1 MKIDILGRHRKLF
14 RGALIVLALII
25 ILMPPSYL
33 GSSFTRISA
42 GVLFLTAGVFF
53 YLGAGELLSG
63 ISLSRR
69 LVLSFFSVVL
79 LWGLTGFAGSGDRI
93 PNTGGDNERARRL
106 IDLGERIDNV
116 AEVGGGQVK
125 SFVDSVFT
133 GQTGEFLGTLGEV
146 TGAATGVLINAVLT
160 STSVDTSSGSDT
172 LNTDVS
178 GSPRPI
184 PGVPLI
190 RLAIL
195 AVTLVLLAS
204 IRGFVY
210 VDRSTITV
218 WLYRIT
224 VFLVFISSFLHIV
237 GANVTLSSPND
248 LFRGIELELSGL
260 LLLALSVSLGFCQRW
275 VQYLSRK
282 SRYIL
287 LFAALA
293 AVVMMRGVYY
303 WLSGHGS
310 PATGGLETAAAMVS
324 AVYILFAFITMVLQL
339 PTARILE
346 KKSRELATLQDLS
359 QALHSSFELD
369 QLCSAAVRLG
379 VNLTGADV
387 CWFHL
392 NSDDSHLHCRMS
404 VFEDLPGK
412 LTDKW
417 YRGLSHRID
426 GAGGGF
432 MINNYRRS
440 TLRKLEDTGNGYSR
454 IASLVAAP
462 VEVRGERL
470 GIILAA
476 SSRQFFFLDYTRGLF
491 ESFTRQIAQAVQSAR
506 LFGEKLQRESLERE
520 LELARDMQRNLL
532 PGEISQPEGWEIEA
546 LSIPCRVMG
555 GDYYDVISL
564 SEGRTAVAI
573 ADVSGKGAAAAMLM
587 AALQASL
594 GTLLKEELPVA
605 ETVFRLNRALC
616 ERMPDDTFI
625 TFFLAFLDNE
635 TGLLEYCCAGHDP
648 PMLFTGQSAS
658 STEVATLDKGGLIL
672 GVIPE
677 AVYLSG
683 TVMIKP
689 GGRLLLYTDG
699 VTETMT
705 PEEEPYGVERLSAF
719 LRKHSNEPAGEIVS
733 TLTGILEKF
742 RGESDQLDDVT
753 ALVIVRKNSE
763 EMQCRNT
770 VP

>member
-1 MKIDILGRHRKLF
+1 MKKGMLF
-14 RGALIVLALII
+14 RGALIVVALIL
-25 ILMPPSYL
+25 ILLPPSAL

-42 GVLFLTAGVFF
+42 GVLFLTAAIFF

-79 LWGLTGFAGSGDRI
+79 LWGLTGFAGSGERI
-93 PNTGGDNERARRL
+93 SNTSGDHQRARRL
-106 IDLGERIDNV
+106 RDLGERIDNV
-116 AEVGGGQVK
+116 AEVGSGQVK
-125 SFVDSVFT
+125 SFVDSIFT

-172 LNTDVS
+172 LNTEIQGNQ
-178 GSPRPI
+178 GSI

-195 AVTLVLLAS
+195 AVTLVLLSS

-210 VDRSTITV
+210 VDRSPLTV

-224 VFLVFISSFLHIV
+224 VFVVFASSILHV
-237 GANVTLSSPND
+237 LGMNLTLTSRSA
-248 LFRGIELELSGL
+248 LFRGIELELSGVL
-260 LLLALSVSLGFCQRW
+260 LLLLSIALGLCQRW

-282 SRYIL
+282 SRYML
-287 LFAALA
+287 LLAALA

-303 WLSGHGS
+303 WLSGNGI
-310 PATGGLETAAAMVS
+310 PGTGGLETAAAMVS
-324 AVYILFAFITMVLQL
+324 AVYILFAFFTMLLQL

-359 QALHSSFELD
+359 QVLHSSFELD
-369 QLCSAAVRLG
+369 QLCNAAVRLG

-392 NSDDSHLHCRMS
+392 NSGDDHLHSRS
-404 VFEDLPGK
+404 SGFETLPEK
-412 LTDKW
+412 IPENW
-417 YRGLSHRID
+417 YRGLSQRID
-426 GAGGGF
+426 ATGGGF

-440 TLRKLEDTGNGYSR
+440 TLRKLEDDSNGYSR
-454 IASLVAAP
+454 IASMVAAP

-470 GIILAA
+470 GVIMAA
-476 SSRQFFFLDYTRGLF
+476 SSKQFFFLDYTRGLF

-506 LFGEKLQRESLERE
+506 LFGDKLQRESLERE
-520 LELARDMQRNLL
+520 LELARDLQRNLL

-546 LSIPCRVMG
+546 LSIPCRTMG
-555 GDYYDVISL
+555 GDYYDVIPL
-564 SEGRTAVAI
+564 SDGRIAVTI
-573 ADVSGKGAAAAMLM
+573 ADVSGKGAAAALLM

-594 GTLLKEELPVA
+594 GTLLRESLPVA

-616 ERMPDDTFI
+616 GRMPDDTFI
-625 TFFLAFLDNE
+625 TFFLAFADTE
-635 TGLLEYCCAGHDP
+635 TGQIEYCCAGHDP
-648 PMLFTGQSAS
+648 PMLCSGAGAGDM
-658 STEVATLDKGGLIL
+658 EIMDRGGLIL

-677 AVYLSG
+677 AEYSMA
-683 TVMIKP
+683 TVEMKP
-689 GGRLLLYTDG
+689 GSRLLLYTDG

-705 PEEEPYGVERLSAF
+705 PDEEPFGVERLRTF
-719 LRKHSNEPAGEIVS
+719 VQKHCKEPAGEIVS

-742 RGESDQLDDVT
+742 RGDTDQQDDVT
-753 ALVIVRKNSE
+753 ALVIVRKNSGE
-763 EMQCRNT
+763 RKCLNT
-770 VP
+770 IP

>member
-1 MKIDILGRHRKLF
+1 MKKGMLF
-14 RGALIVLALII
+14 RGALIVVALIL
-25 ILMPPSYL
+25 ILLPPSAL

-42 GVLFLTAGVFF
+42 GVLFLTAAIFF

-79 LWGLTGFAGSGDRI
+79 LWGLTGFAGSGERI
-93 PNTGGDNERARRL
+93 SNTSGDHQRARRL
-106 IDLGERIDNV
+106 RDLGERIDNV
-116 AEVGGGQVK
+116 AEVGSGQVK
-125 SFVDSVFT
+125 SFVDSIFT

-172 LNTDVS
+172 LNTEIQGNQ
-178 GSPRPI
+178 GSI

-195 AVTLVLLAS
+195 AVTLVLLSS

-210 VDRSTITV
+210 VDRSPLTV

-224 VFLVFISSFLHIV
+224 VFVVFASSILHV
-237 GANVTLSSPND
+237 LGMNLTLTSRSA
-248 LFRGIELELSGL
+248 LFRGIELELSGVL
-260 LLLALSVSLGFCQRW
+260 LLLLSIALGLCQRW

-282 SRYIL
+282 SRYML
-287 LFAALA
+287 LLAALA

-303 WLSGHGS
+303 WLSGNGI
-310 PATGGLETAAAMVS
+310 PGTGGLETAAAMVS
-324 AVYILFAFITMVLQL
+324 AVYILFAFVTMLLQL

-346 KKSRELATLQDLS
+346 KKGRELATLQDLS
-359 QALHSSFELD
+359 QVLHSSFELD
-369 QLCSAAVRLG
+369 QLCTAAVRLG

-392 NSDDSHLHCRMS
+392 NSGDNHLHSRS
-404 VFEDLPGK
+404 GGFETLPEK
-412 LTDKW
+412 IPENW
-417 YRGLSHRID
+417 YRGLSQRID
-426 GAGGGF
+426 ATGGGF

-440 TLRKLEDTGNGYSR
+440 TLRKLEESSNGYSR
-454 IASLVAAP
+454 IASMVAAP

-470 GIILAA
+470 GVILAA
-476 SSRQFFFLDYTRGLF
+476 SSKQFFFLDYTRGLF

-532 PGEISQPEGWEIEA
+532 PGEISQPEGWEIAA
-546 LSIPCRVMG
+546 LSIPSRVMG
-555 GDYYDVISL
+555 GDYYDVIPL
-564 SEGRTAVAI
+564 SHGRTAVAI
-573 ADVSGKGAAAAMLM
+573 ADVSGKGAAAALLM

-594 GTLLKEELPVA
+594 GTLLRENLPVA
-605 ETVFRLNRALC
+605 ETVYRLNRALC
-616 ERMPDDTFI
+616 GRMPDDTFI
-625 TFFLAFLDNE
+625 TFFLAFVGTE
-635 TGLLEYCCAGHDP
+635 TGEVEYCCAGHDP
-648 PMLFTGQSAS
+648 PMLCAGGSTG
-658 STEVATLDKGGLIL
+658 EVGILDRGGLIL
-672 GVIPE
+672 GVMPDAEYSMATEI
-677 AVYLSG
+677 
-683 TVMIKP
+683 MKP
-689 GGRLLLYTDG
+689 GSRLLLYTDG

-705 PEEEPYGVERLSAF
+705 PEEEPFGVERLSIF
-719 LRKHSNEPAGEIVS
+719 LQKHCKEPAGEIVT

-742 RGESDQLDDVT
+742 RGDTDQQDDVT
-753 ALVIVRKNSE
+753 ALVIVRKNSGE
-763 EMQCRNT
+763 GQCLNT
-770 VP
+770 GL